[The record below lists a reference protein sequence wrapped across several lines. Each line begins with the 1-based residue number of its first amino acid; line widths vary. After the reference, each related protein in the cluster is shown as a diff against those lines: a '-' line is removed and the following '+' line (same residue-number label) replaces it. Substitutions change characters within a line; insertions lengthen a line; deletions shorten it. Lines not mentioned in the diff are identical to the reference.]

1 MATELCQ
8 VFQSMVDMQPL
19 CMADP
24 AIRAFPAK
32 LFDCFTTDKTDEDT
46 WRARTEASILAAQI
60 IVRMAEDDEVSQTK
74 AFRGLVKK
82 WKARI
87 AKLSRSEEQLEVKEG
102 LSSLASALRDLH
114 L

>member
-1 MATELCQ
+1 
-8 VFQSMVDMQPL
+8 
-19 CMADP
+19 
-24 AIRAFPAK
+24 
-32 LFDCFTTDKTDEDT
+32 
-46 WRARTEASILAAQI
+46 
-60 IVRMAEDDEVSQTK
+60 MAEDDEVSQTK